1 MISFQHNPLRKVM
14 QAYCERQGLQL
25 SWVRFQ
31 FDGNP
36 VNGTHTPEVL
46 NMEDG
51 DTIDVHLSQPTLR
64 VDDNADNIDN
74 QPGPSGLNSKSKKK

>member
-25 SWVRFQ
+25 SWVRFR
-31 FDGNP
+31 FNGNT

>member
-14 QAYCERQGLQL
+14 QAYCERRGLQL
-25 SWVRFQ
+25 SRFRFR

-36 VNGTHTPEVL
+36 VNGTHTPEGL
-46 NMEDG
+46 KMEDG
-51 DTIDVHLSQPTLR
+51 DIVDVHPILVPR
-64 VDDNADNIDN
+64 VDDNVDNIDN